1 MVPGIDEGDI
11 VSIFKLD
18 KRLDVK
24 SARYELESWFPYLQV
39 LSIVKLLNGH
49 EASRQFVQQGM
60 NFYVMHESVFELAC
74 QMSSG
79 LEN

>member
-1 MVPGIDEGDI
+1 MDEGDI

-39 LSIVKLLNGH
+39 LSIIR
-49 EASRQFVQQGM
+49 ETS
-60 NFYVMHESVFELAC
+60 
-74 QMSSG
+74 
-79 LEN
+79 